1 MNIEDEN
8 NVSFLLNTIWF
19 KSQIVPTV
27 YVQMDLSNP
36 ICNWMIQLLICTGVN
51 YNTINM

>member
-8 NVSFLLNTIWF
+8 NVYFLLNTIWF

-36 ICNWMIQLLICTGVN
+36 ICNWKNSTFDLHRCEL
-51 YNTINM
+51 